1 MLKSDKISCLD
12 LKGQHQQVK
21 KEIFEAFE
29 KVYEKTA
36 FSGGPFVQ
44 EFENKFSKYVGSKYA
59 IGVGNGTS

>member
-1 MLKSDKISCLD
+1 MQKKISCLD

-36 FSGGPFVQ
+36 FSGGPFVE
-44 EFENKFSKYVGSKYA
+44 EFEKAFSSF
-59 IGVGNGTS
+59 SM